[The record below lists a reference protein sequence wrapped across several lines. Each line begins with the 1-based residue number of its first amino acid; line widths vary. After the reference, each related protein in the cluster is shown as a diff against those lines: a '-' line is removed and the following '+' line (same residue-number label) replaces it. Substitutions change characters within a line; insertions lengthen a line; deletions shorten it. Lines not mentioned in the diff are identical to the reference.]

1 MIWRDR
7 WIQVLIVTKKTSKDP
22 NAKKYIFGNVKTKTG
37 NAVNANIKVHIEDSL
52 TGVAARAQ
60 ITITGVNAKTLYMLG
75 SETSQYIQLP
85 HYSYVEVNAGY
96 TNNHGVIYR
105 GSVMRAEPNLDSPDF
120 SITLTC
126 DGLASVDI
134 TEPITLTTRGKT
146 DAKLL
151 IKQVAESKG
160 FIFKDLSFDS
170 NKDYPVSNISYDN
183 LCFSQFLTCLQ
194 MQNRSFIVK
203 VDTSVP
209 KDFNGNEV
217 SGIVYFAD
225 SNSQYIVDNKAK
237 SKVII
242 IDDKW
247 LVGTPVP
254 TDLGVRFRT
263 RFRPDIVGLDVVSV
277 NSSRYKGLSSYN
289 FCVEGIT
296 TDLDTKGDA
305 WTKSYTCVYP
315 GTSFVGKPDIYK
327 GE

>member
-7 WIQVLIVTKKTSKDP
+7 WIQVLIVARKNSKDP

-37 NAVNANIKVHIEDSL
+37 NAVNANIKVHIDESL
-52 TGVAARAQ
+52 TGVAAQAH
-60 ITITGVNAKTLYMLG
+60 ITISGVNAKTLYLLA

-85 HYSYVEVNAGY
+85 YYSYVEVNAGY

-126 DGLASVDI
+126 DGLASIDI
-134 TEPITLTTRGKT
+134 TEPITLTTRGQT
-146 DAKLL
+146 DARML

-160 FIFKDLSFDS
+160 FIFKDFSDWEH
-170 NKDYPVSNISYDN
+170 KTYAVSNISYDN
-183 LCFSQFLTCLQ
+183 LCFSQFLTCIQ

-209 KDFNGNEV
+209 RDLNGNEV
-217 SGIVYFAD
+217 SGVVYFAD
-225 SNSQYIVDNKAK
+225 SNSRVIVDKTPK
-237 SKVII
+237 SKVITVN
-242 IDDKW
+242 DKC

-254 TDLGVRFRT
+254 TDLGIRFRT
-263 RFRPDIVGLDVVSV
+263 RFRPDIVGLNVVSID
-277 NSSRYKGLSSYN
+277 SSRYKGLSTYN
-289 FCVEGIT
+289 FCVQDIK

-305 WTKSYTCVYP
+305 WTKTYICVYP

-327 GE
+327 GK